1 MFSIDHYLASIQPNL
16 DKHTAQ
22 LVGELHKITSYKFN
36 AAVDLID
43 FSAFIEP
50 TRFELS
56 IMMFSM
62 DTDANEVFGEEIS
75 PTNFAG
81 SIEIIPSISYYHL
94 PDDQREPFWDFY
106 EQHAEELEIKEQQIF
121 TEWFIECW
129 NKANGNEMKLPA
141 YFGFHDQTRSYYLQK
156 SKFVEDEEKWV

>member
-16 DKHTAQ
+16 EKHTDQ
-22 LVGELHKITSYKFN
+22 LIEELQNITTYKFDE
-36 AAVDLID
+36 AVDLID
-43 FSAFIEP
+43 FSAFLEP
-50 TRFELS
+50 TSFELS

-62 DTDANEVFGEEIS
+62 DKDANEVFGEDVS

-81 SIEIIPSISYYHL
+81 SLEILPSISYYHL
-94 PDDQREPFWDFY
+94 PDEQYEPFWDAY
-106 EQHAEELEIKEQQIF
+106 EQRAEELEMKEQQIF
-121 TEWFIECW
+121 TEWFIACW
-129 NKANGNEMKLPA
+129 IKANGNEIQLPT